1 MIITGASSSAT
12 ATRTVCF
19 ARTRMSF
26 VDKYKDSG
34 VLVIGAHFFEP
45 TAGHIETGADGR
57 TWFRGLGL

>member
-1 MIITGASSSAT
+1 MDKETG
-12 ATRTVCF
+12 RQ
-19 ARTRMSF
+19 TRMSF
-26 VDKYKDSG
+26 VDAYKDSG